1 MPVKQFQ
8 YIGWPEEGIPDN
20 GGGLIDL
27 IGQVQKWQRS
37 SGDKPIVVHC
47 RLVSVTE
54 SPVHACVASFPG
66 THFYLLFVFTIIH
79 ESGRLAKLF
88 PVHLYYCKRK
98 WEIKMPGNEATVIVA
113 QYS

>member
-8 YIGWPEEGIPDN
+8 YIGWPEEGMPDN

-47 RLVSVTE
+47 RLVSDET
-54 SPVHACVASFPG
+54 PCM
-66 THFYLLFVFTIIH
+66 Y
-79 ESGRLAKLF
+79 
-88 PVHLYYCKRK
+88 
-98 WEIKMPGNEATVIVA
+98 TVKSSWIS
-113 QYS
+113 Y

>member
-8 YIGWPEEGIPDN
+8 YIGWPEEGVPDN

-47 RLVSVTE
+47 RLVGDKRHHQYMHVY
-54 SPVHACVASFPG
+54 G
-66 THFYLLFVFTIIH
+66 TI
-79 ESGRLAKLF
+79 
-88 PVHLYYCKRK
+88 
-98 WEIKMPGNEATVIVA
+98 
-113 QYS
+113 

>member
-8 YIGWPEEGIPDN
+8 YVGWPEEGVPDN

-47 RLVSVTE
+47 RLVGITE
-54 SPVHACVASFPG
+54 SPVHA
-66 THFYLLFVFTIIH
+66 
-79 ESGRLAKLF
+79 
-88 PVHLYYCKRK
+88 
-98 WEIKMPGNEATVIVA
+98 
-113 QYS
+113 

>member
-1 MPVKQFQ
+1 MKQFQ

-66 THFYLLFVFTIIH
+66 LPFLPSVCVHNNTREWKTGEIVPRSFVLL
-79 ESGRLAKLF
+79 
-88 PVHLYYCKRK
+88 
-98 WEIKMPGNEATVIVA
+98 
-113 QYS
+113 